1 MDKNEAE
8 KVIKNTIEYATEE
21 IKKSKRRYVKIIL
34 GCLLA
39 LGVSI
44 AIMFMLYKSNNTLS
58 DLRYVVFVTDI
69 DKMEMSKEDITK
81 EITSKDDIKL
91 VFEILAN
98 LGWGTE
104 SINDF
109 PVNSTGIVKINLIY
123 SSNSNV
129 EVFAYI
135 RDNKYYFEDPY
146 GGIFVTTEENYNKIN
161 DIFNRAE

>member
-8 KVIKNTIEYATEE
+8 EVIKNTIEYATEE

-44 AIMFMLYKSNNTLS
+44 AIMFVLYKSNDTLS
-58 DLRYVVFVTDI
+58 DIRYVVFVTDV
-69 DKMEMSKEDITK
+69 DKMEISEGNIIKGITN
-81 EITSKDDIKL
+81 KDDIKL
-91 VFEILAN
+91 VFDILNN
-98 LGWGTE
+98 LGEGTE

-109 PVNSTGIVKINLIY
+109 PVNSTGIVKINLRY
-123 SSNSNV
+123 SNSNV

-135 RDNKYYFEDPY
+135 RDNKYYFERPY
-146 GGIFVTTEENYNKIN
+146 VGIFSTTEENYNKN
-161 DIFNRAE
+161 KWYF

>member
-8 KVIKNTIEYATEE
+8 EVIKNTIEYATEE

-44 AIMFMLYKSNNTLS
+44 AIMFVLYKSNDTLS
-58 DLRYVVFVTDI
+58 DIRYVVFVTDV
-69 DKMEMSKEDITK
+69 DKMEISEGNIIK
-81 EITSKDDIKL
+81 EITNKDDIKL
-91 VFEILAN
+91 VFDILNN
-98 LGWGTE
+98 LGEGTE

-109 PVNSTGIVKINLIY
+109 PVNSTGIVKINLRY
-123 SSNSNV
+123 SNSNV

-135 RDNKYYFEDPY
+135 RDNKYYFERPY
-146 GGIFVTTEENYNKIN
+146 VGIFSTTEENYNKIN

>member
-8 KVIKNTIEYATEE
+8 EVIKNTIEYATEE
-21 IKKSKRRYVKIIL
+21 IKKSKRRYVKIFL

-44 AIMFMLYKSNNTLS
+44 AIMFMLYKSNDTLS
-58 DLRYVVFVTDI
+58 DIRYVVFVTDV
-69 DKMEMSKEDITK
+69 DKMEISEGNIIK
-81 EITSKDDIKL
+81 EITNKDDIKL
-91 VFEILAN
+91 VFDILNN
-98 LGWGTE
+98 LGEGTE

-109 PVNSTGIVKINLIY
+109 PVNSTGIVKINLRY
-123 SSNSNV
+123 SNSNV

-135 RDNKYYFEDPY
+135 RDNKYYFERPY
-146 GGIFVTTEENYNKIN
+146 VGIFSTTEENYNKIN

>member
-8 KVIKNTIEYATEE
+8 EVIKNTIEYATEE

-44 AIMFMLYKSNNTLS
+44 AIMFVLYKSNDTLS
-58 DLRYVVFVTDI
+58 DIRYVVFVTDV
-69 DKMEMSKEDITK
+69 DKMEISEGNIIKGITN
-81 EITSKDDIKL
+81 KDDIKL
-91 VFEILAN
+91 VFDILNN
-98 LGWGTE
+98 LGEGTE

-109 PVNSTGIVKINLIY
+109 PVNSTKIVKINLRY
-123 SSNSNV
+123 SNSNV

-135 RDNKYYFEDPY
+135 RDNKYYFERPY
-146 GGIFVTTEENYNKIN
+146 VGIFSTTEENYNKIN

>member
-8 KVIKNTIEYATEE
+8 EVIKNTIEYATEE
-21 IKKSKRRYVKIIL
+21 IKKSKRRYVKIFL

-44 AIMFMLYKSNNTLS
+44 AIMFMLYKSNDTLS
-58 DLRYVVFVTDI
+58 DIRYVVFVTDV
-69 DKMEMSKEDITK
+69 DKMEISEGDIIK
-81 EITSKDDIKL
+81 EITNKDDIKL
-91 VFEILAN
+91 VFDILNN
-98 LGWGTE
+98 LGEGTE

-109 PVNSTGIVKINLIY
+109 PVNSTGIVKINLRY
-123 SSNSNV
+123 SNSNV

-135 RDNKYYFEDPY
+135 RDNKYYFERPY
-146 GGIFVTTEENYNKIN
+146 GGIFLTTEENYNKIN

>member
-8 KVIKNTIEYATEE
+8 EVIKNTIEYATEE

-44 AIMFMLYKSNNTLS
+44 AIMFVLYKSNDTLS
-58 DLRYVVFVTDI
+58 DIRYVVFVTDV
-69 DKMEMSKEDITK
+69 DKMEISEGNIIKGITN
-81 EITSKDDIKL
+81 KDDIKL
-91 VFEILAN
+91 VFDILNN
-98 LGWGTE
+98 LGEGTE

-109 PVNSTGIVKINLIY
+109 PVNSTGIVKINLRY
-123 SSNSNV
+123 SNSNV

-135 RDNKYYFEDPY
+135 RDNKYYFERPY
-146 GGIFVTTEENYNKIN
+146 VGIFSTTEENYNKIN

>member
-8 KVIKNTIEYATEE
+8 EVIKNTIEYATEE
-21 IKKSKRRYVKIIL
+21 IKKSKRRYVKIFL

-44 AIMFMLYKSNNTLS
+44 AIMFVLYKSNDTLS
-58 DLRYVVFVTDI
+58 DIRYVVFVTDV
-69 DKMEMSKEDITK
+69 DKMEISEGNIIK
-81 EITSKDDIKL
+81 EITNKDDIKL
-91 VFEILAN
+91 VFDILNN
-98 LGWGTE
+98 LGEGTE

-109 PVNSTGIVKINLIY
+109 PVNSTGIVKINLRY
-123 SSNSNV
+123 SNSNV

-135 RDNKYYFEDPY
+135 RDNKYYFERPY
-146 GGIFVTTEENYNKIN
+146 VGIFSTTEENYNKIN

>member
-8 KVIKNTIEYATEE
+8 EVIKNTIEYATEE

-44 AIMFMLYKSNNTLS
+44 AIMFVLYKSNDTLS
-58 DLRYVVFVTDI
+58 DIRYVVFVTDV
-69 DKMEMSKEDITK
+69 DKMEISEGNIIK
-81 EITSKDDIKL
+81 EITNKDDIKL
-91 VFEILAN
+91 VFDILNN
-98 LGWGTE
+98 LGEGTE

-109 PVNSTGIVKINLIY
+109 PVNSTKIVKINLRY
-123 SSNSNV
+123 SNSNV

-135 RDNKYYFEDPY
+135 RDNKYYFERPY
-146 GGIFVTTEENYNKIN
+146 VGIFSTTEENYNKIN

>member
-8 KVIKNTIEYATEE
+8 EVIKNTIEYATEE

-44 AIMFMLYKSNNTLS
+44 AIMFVLYKSNDTLS
-58 DLRYVVFVTDI
+58 DIRYVVFVTDV
-69 DKMEMSKEDITK
+69 DKMEISEGNIIKGITN
-81 EITSKDDIKL
+81 KDDIKL
-91 VFEILAN
+91 VFDILNN
-98 LGWGTE
+98 LGEGTE

-109 PVNSTGIVKINLIY
+109 PVNSTGIVKINLRY
-123 SSNSNV
+123 SNSNV

-135 RDNKYYFEDPY
+135 RDNKYYFERPY
-146 GGIFVTTEENYNKIN
+146 VGIFSTTEENYNKIKA
-161 DIFNRAE
+161 IFNSAE